1 MQLDGIHH
9 VSATVRD
16 GQETLDFYAGVLG
29 LRLVVATVNQ
39 DAPSMYHLF
48 LADERGSA
56 GADLTFFEIK
66 GARPGRAGAGTVHTI
81 RLRVADRAALD
92 FWDARLTEHSG
103 VVGSP
108 MAVEPRGEDADV
120 LAFVAPDGL
129 RYELVV
135 DTSGDPPLPATGAG
149 VPAEHAILGFDG
161 VRTYSHDHEKTVDV
175 LENLLGAT
183 RRADGAWELRGPE
196 RGGVVIV
203 DPGGGP
209 TIQGAGVVHHVA
221 FATTMLDQDGWLRRL
236 EEGGLRTSGH
246 VDRHYFQSIY
256 AREPGG
262 VLYELATHEPG
273 FAEVIGEERFGAHL
287 ELPPMLE
294 PHREAI
300 AAGLTPLRDPAPRT
314 AA

>member
-48 LADERGSA
+48 LSDEHGSA

-66 GARPGRAGAGTVHTI
+66 GARPGRAGAGSVHTI

-92 FWDARLTEHSG
+92 FWDGRLTAHSG
-103 VVGSP
+103 AVGAPMVVE
-108 MAVEPRGEDADV
+108 ARDDTDV

-149 VPAEHAILGFDG
+149 VPPEHAILGFDG
-161 VRTYSHDHEKTVDV
+161 VRVLSHDHEATVAVLRDV
-175 LENLLGAT
+175 LGGEQ
-183 RRADGAWELRGPE
+183 REDGAWELRGPA

-221 FATTMLDQDGWLRRL
+221 FATTGEEQDAWLRRL
-236 EEGGLRTSGH
+236 EGAGLRTSGH
-246 VDRHYFQSIY
+246 VDRHYFRSIY
-256 AREPGG
+256 SREPGG

-273 FAEVIGEERFGAHL
+273 FAAIVGEERFGAHL
-287 ELPPMLE
+287 ELPPALE
-294 PHREAI
+294 PRRAEI
-300 AAGLTPLRDPAPRT
+300 AAGLTPLEDPSPRG
-314 AA
+314 